1 MAGGKGLKKTHGT
14 STFLKKCVG
23 KLPGE
28 FAFDNPKIWTLPV
41 EMKPVP
47 MVQVVPEVA
56 GLQLRG
62 PT

>member
-1 MAGGKGLKKTHGT
+1 VEKA
-14 STFLKKCVG
+14 
-23 KLPGE
+23 
-28 FAFDNPKIWTLPV
+28 LPV